1 MRSAKTVLAV
11 AAATAIVAAA
21 GCSSSTSTGST
32 TGSGETAPT
41 SLTVWRMGGSVPTEV
56 TWMNGVIKQF
66 HQVDGGKYKNT
77 KVNVVWIPWAN
88 VSTDFQNA
96 LTTGKNAPDISEI
109 GNTLTPADA
118 AAGMLYNMT
127 SDVNSMSN
135 KSDIVAGMLANDTVN
150 GQIYGVPWY
159 GGVRGVWY
167 KKDQFAAAG
176 ITSTPTTWAELV
188 ADAKKL
194 QQKFP
199 GTVGLAAPSDFT
211 NGIVS
216 WIWGAGGQV
225 ATKSGSQWTADLTTP
240 ASEAGIKAYADL
252 YLTDKVS
259 PSKYIGKTE
268 LGNPGA
274 TSGGPNEDFAL
285 GTVDMY
291 MDGAWGQN
299 TFPAN
304 KKDASNYAS
313 FPLPSENGP
322 NPAPA
327 FAGGSDLAIWKTS
340 KYPAADWAL
349 IQEMDSTTNA
359 TSFGNLLGYFPAY
372 TSVLNSNPVYTSSPV
387 LSGFAKAAAY
397 TQISPLNSPNWGTAD
412 ISKYNIIPTMM
423 KDLMDGANF
432 QATVQ
437 KANTELTQVL
447 NTGSES

>member
-1 MRSAKTVLAV
+1 
-11 AAATAIVAAA
+11 
-21 GCSSSTSTGST
+21 
-32 TGSGETAPT
+32 
-41 SLTVWRMGGSVPTEV
+41 
-56 TWMNGVIKQF
+56 MNGVIKQF

-118 AAGMLYNMT
+118 TAGMLYNMT
-127 SDVNSMSN
+127 SYVNSMSN

-150 GQIYGVPWY
+150 GNIYGIPWY

-176 ITSTPTTWAELV
+176 ITSTPTTWADLV
-188 ADAKKL
+188 SDAQKL
-194 QQKFP
+194 QKKFP

-216 WIWGAGGQV
+216 WIWGAGGEV
-225 ATKSGSQWTADLTTP
+225 ATQSNGQWTAQLTSP
-240 ASEAGIKAYADL
+240 QSEAGIQAYANL
-252 YLTDKVS
+252 YLKDKVS
-259 PSKYIGKTE
+259 LAKYIGQTE
-268 LGNPGA
+268 LGLPGA
-274 TSGGPNEDFAL
+274 TSGGANADFAL
-285 GTVDMY
+285 GKVDMY
-291 MDGAWGQN
+291 MDGAWGAN
-299 TFPAN
+299 TWTSL
-304 KKDASNYAS
+304 KKVDAANYAS
-313 FPLPSENGP
+313 FPLPSQNGP

-327 FAGGSDLAIWKTS
+327 FAGGSDLGIWAKS

-349 IQEMDSTTNA
+349 IQLMDSTTNA
-359 TSFGNLLGYFPAY
+359 TSFGNLLGFFPAY
-372 TSVLNSNPVYTSSPV
+372 TSVLNSNPDYASSPT

-447 NTGSES
+447 NTGKEG